1 MRKVLR
7 RRFLVPERAPR
18 QGLSWPAVIGLYG
31 LAVAVGLGSAW
42 AVLRSGAGFGE
53 AVGPWR
59 ISTLAGSAQ
68 ADLYTRARVAL
79 GGLLALSRSETMYY
93 VAQTDS
99 AGQPLRSRCTYR
111 IEGVPPPARWW
122 SITAYAEDFHLFPA
136 QARQYSLNGNTAV
149 LDEQGRFRLISAPDP
164 QPALSAGAPERGWL
178 HTPGN
183 RGLMFTMRLYN
194 PQPGVAQSPASL
206 AAPTIH
212 ALEGCH

>member
-1 MRKVLR
+1 MRSVLR
-7 RRFLVPERAPR
+7 RCSSVSERASKQALR
-18 QGLSWPAVIGLYG
+18 WPAVAGLYA
-31 LAVAVGLGSAW
+31 LAVVVGLGSAW

-53 AVGPWR
+53 SVGPWR
-59 ISTLAGSAQ
+59 INMLAGSAQ

-79 GGLLALSRSETMYY
+79 GGLLALSRGETMYY

-149 LDEQGRFRLISAPDP
+149 LDAQGRFRLISAPDP
-164 QPALSAGAPERGWL
+164 QPALNAGASERGWL
-178 HTPGN
+178 HTPGD
-183 RGLMFTMRLYN
+183 RGLMFTLRLYN
-194 PQPGVAQSPASL
+194 PHTGVAQSPASL
-206 AAPTIH
+206 VAPTIH
-212 ALEGCH
+212 VVEGCR